1 MEPNDM
7 IFQLCE
13 NDEKIVRTYE
23 CTRLRR
29 LFYPVTIGYLTIT
42 NKRVVFHSR
51 GKSFMGKSVLI
62 NEMPLEDTAGVRAY
76 LEVSIN
82 WLFFVIFC
90 ALLFIVTGFIYSL
103 IPVIVNWIFGI
114 IFLLP
119 FFGIWLLN
127 SNILSNQTRDNVYKY
142 INERFQNKVQAA
154 ELFPILVPSM
164 RFLFFIGAALLGWG
178 IAFSSFFLK
187 LTPLNYLII
196 LALYFWIYL
205 STFGQ
210 QRTFSLTIGSKTM
223 KGSGIHIPGSSFL
236 TLLTRDNTA
245 PNTLGAGAAKDAEK
259 VTQELGAVLMDI
271 RQLGDLGIQKWKA

>member
-1 MEPNDM
+1 MEPKDM

-13 NDEKIVRTYE
+13 NDEQIVRTYE
-23 CTRLRR
+23 CTRLRQ

-76 LEVSIN
+76 LEISIN
-82 WLFFVIFC
+82 WLIFVIFC
-90 ALLFIVTGFIYSL
+90 ALLFVVTGFIYSH
-103 IPVIVNWIFGI
+103 IPVLVNWIFGI
-114 IFLLP
+114 ILLLP
-119 FFGIWLLN
+119 FTGIWILN
-127 SNILSNQTRDNVYKY
+127 SNLLSDQTRDEVYKY
-142 INERFQNKVQAA
+142 INERFQNKIQAA
-154 ELFPILVPSM
+154 DLFPILVPSM
-164 RFLFFIGAALLGWG
+164 RILFFIGTALVGWG
-178 IAFSSFFLK
+178 IAFSTFFLK
-187 LTPLNYLII
+187 IAPFNYLLI

-223 KGSGIHIPGSSFL
+223 KGSGIYIPGSTFL

-259 VTQELGAVLMDI
+259 VTQEIGAVLMDI
-271 RQLGDLGIQKWKA
+271 RQLGDLGIQKWRL